1 MRRIQTS
8 SRGTPQT
15 YSSIKEALINGKGFL
30 YDCYYLSKEGVK
42 VEDRV
47 IAKQPIWIDQE
58 LCDLETGLIKVEVKF
73 CRRERYHS
81 ITLPYE
87 EIMNHS
93 PKKLMAMGL
102 PILPKYWSDLQ
113 DYLARQIEESSLGII
128 SKTIGWQRVGEKWH
142 YLLQSER
149 QLYCIENPL
158 FHLKQK
164 GSYEAWYADYCQYI
178 RGNLDLELLVLFGLC
193 PVVIGYT
200 PVAEQ
205 LDLEPFVLH
214 LYGDSSSG
222 KTTTLMLLIS
232 MYSSPTITE
241 PKGLFHSHSSTIN
254 ALTKLGNLQG
264 VLVGLDDS
272 AASQNLDYTNFIY
285 RIANSVDKFRLNSA
299 SELQETDTFKVVI
312 FSTGEAPLGKGNQS
326 GSFVRLLQ
334 LTDLTLT
341 QSVTHSQAIKRMA
354 STNYGFLAK
363 KLAQH
368 LQQMDISQIVERI
381 QFYSQY
387 LLKEVPIENS
397 KVQRIILRF
406 SVVLF
411 IGEILNELDFNISID
426 QITLKLTE
434 LLKREALKLDILM
447 VAYPLIRGYIE
458 SIQTQFK
465 INGCLRNGHQ
475 VVLGK
480 IDKMENK
487 YYRVRMTEQQ
497 FKTMLTSL
505 NLPSERSILKE
516 MKKRGLLVGCEKDR
530 LYLRSNGGKYA
541 SFRIKLDL

>member
-164 GSYEAWYADYCQYI
+164 GSYEA
-178 RGNLDLELLVLFGLC
+178 
-193 PVVIGYT
+193 
-200 PVAEQ
+200 
-205 LDLEPFVLH
+205 
-214 LYGDSSSG
+214 
-222 KTTTLMLLIS
+222 
-232 MYSSPTITE
+232 
-241 PKGLFHSHSSTIN
+241 
-254 ALTKLGNLQG
+254 
-264 VLVGLDDS
+264 
-272 AASQNLDYTNFIY
+272 
-285 RIANSVDKFRLNSA
+285 
-299 SELQETDTFKVVI
+299 
-312 FSTGEAPLGKGNQS
+312 
-326 GSFVRLLQ
+326 
-334 LTDLTLT
+334 
-341 QSVTHSQAIKRMA
+341 
-354 STNYGFLAK
+354 
-363 KLAQH
+363 
-368 LQQMDISQIVERI
+368 
-381 QFYSQY
+381 
-387 LLKEVPIENS
+387 
-397 KVQRIILRF
+397 
-406 SVVLF
+406 
-411 IGEILNELDFNISID
+411 
-426 QITLKLTE
+426 
-434 LLKREALKLDILM
+434 
-447 VAYPLIRGYIE
+447 
-458 SIQTQFK
+458 
-465 INGCLRNGHQ
+465 
-475 VVLGK
+475 
-480 IDKMENK
+480 
-487 YYRVRMTEQQ
+487 
-497 FKTMLTSL
+497 
-505 NLPSERSILKE
+505 
-516 MKKRGLLVGCEKDR
+516 
-530 LYLRSNGGKYA
+530 
-541 SFRIKLDL
+541 

>member
-1 MRRIQTS
+1 M
-8 SRGTPQT
+8 
-15 YSSIKEALINGKGFL
+15 
-30 YDCYYLSKEGVK
+30 
-42 VEDRV
+42 
-47 IAKQPIWIDQE
+47 
-58 LCDLETGLIKVEVKF
+58 
-73 CRRERYHS
+73 
-81 ITLPYE
+81 
-87 EIMNHS
+87 
-93 PKKLMAMGL
+93 
-102 PILPKYWSDLQ
+102 
-113 DYLARQIEESSLGII
+113 
-128 SKTIGWQRVGEKWH
+128 
-142 YLLQSER
+142 
-149 QLYCIENPL
+149 
-158 FHLKQK
+158 
-164 GSYEAWYADYCQYI
+164 
-178 RGNLDLELLVLFGLC
+178 
-193 PVVIGYT
+193 
-200 PVAEQ
+200 
-205 LDLEPFVLH
+205 
-214 LYGDSSSG
+214 
-222 KTTTLMLLIS
+222 
-232 MYSSPTITE
+232 
-241 PKGLFHSHSSTIN
+241 
-254 ALTKLGNLQG
+254 GNLQG

-458 SIQTQFK
+458 SMQTQFK
-465 INGCLRNGHQ
+465 INGYLRNGHQ